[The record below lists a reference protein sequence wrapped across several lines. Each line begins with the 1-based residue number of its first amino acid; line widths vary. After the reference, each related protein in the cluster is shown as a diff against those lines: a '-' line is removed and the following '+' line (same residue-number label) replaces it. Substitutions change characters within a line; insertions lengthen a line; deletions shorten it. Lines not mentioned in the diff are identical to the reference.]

1 MLDWKVFSR
10 FRVEGLQAWHLP
22 AQGSDVRSRLL
33 ACRMQGLGCQ
43 KWSFRWGVGG
53 VGGGGSLKYDASIL
67 GLWGGRVK
75 AAELSLI

>member
-43 KWSFRWGVGG
+43 EVEFSAGG
-53 VGGGGSLKYDASIL
+53 GGGGSLKYDASIL
-67 GLWGGRVK
+67 GIWSGRVK